1 MRSRLPADLL
11 VHSQVFMAFSGA
23 CFVTSVSVFLVGA
36 VPSPIMLLA
45 SASGILSIHLFDSV
59 RSANREDLISQPR
72 RAKLF
77 RDRPLPVL
85 LLSVALL
92 ILTGVALLYAG
103 TRLWVLACFSLLGLL
118 AACYVFPV
126 LSLFL
131 ADKKTPDSLKDL
143 ARLKPVLI
151 SFAWFSG
158 ACLVVLGRPLAEEVT
173 PGLIS
178 FLGLLIC
185 AFPWLLL
192 DSIWLDR
199 RDRLA
204 DESYHRMTFAVRLSA
219 GSFRAVCAVLYLFPL
234 LGAFL
239 AGAGPHGFIIGGFIG
254 ALPMILL
261 TPDQIRSEA
270 TCVVVAGL
278 WRVTSLLGILPFLA

>member
-1 MRSRLPADLL
+1 
-11 VHSQVFMAFSGA
+11 MAFSGA
-23 CFVTSVSVFLVGA
+23 CFVAAVSVFLVGA

-45 SASGILSIHLFDSV
+45 SACGILSIHLFDSV

-85 LLSVALL
+85 VLGVVLLV
-92 ILTGVALLYAG
+92 LTGVALLSAG

-131 ADKKTPDSLKDL
+131 ADKKTLDSLQDL

-158 ACLVVLGRPLAEEVT
+158 ACLVVLGRPLTGEVT
-173 PGLIS
+173 PGLVAFS
-178 FLGLLIC
+178 SLLIS

-204 DESYHRMTFAVRLSA
+204 DESYHRLTFAVRLSA
-219 GSFRAVCAVLYLFPL
+219 GSFRTVCVVLYLIPL
-234 LGAFL
+234 LAAFFSGAES
-239 AGAGPHGFIIGGFIG
+239 HGFMIGGFIG

-270 TCVVVAGL
+270 TRVVVAGL
-278 WRVTSLLGILPFLA
+278 WRVTSLLGILSFLA

>member
-1 MRSRLPADLL
+1 MRSRLAADLL
-11 VHSQVFMAFSGA
+11 VHSQLFMAFSGA
-23 CFVTSVSVFLVGA
+23 CFVTAVSLLLVGA
-36 VPSPIMLLA
+36 VPSPVMLLA
-45 SASGILSIHLFDSV
+45 STCGILSIHLFDSV
-59 RSANREDLISQPR
+59 RSANLEDLISQPC

-85 LLSVALL
+85 VLSIALL
-92 ILTGVALLYAG
+92 ILTGIALLYAG

-126 LSLFL
+126 LSLFP

-158 ACLVVLGRPLAEEVT
+158 ACLVVLGRPLTEEVT
-173 PGLIS
+173 PGLS

-199 RDRLA
+199 RDRIA

-219 GSFRAVCAVLYLFPL
+219 GSFRTVCVVLYLFPL
-234 LGAFL
+234 LGAFFP
-239 AGAGPHGFIIGGFIG
+239 GDGFHGFMIGGFIG

-270 TCVVVAGL
+270 MRVVVAGL
-278 WRVTSLLGILPFLA
+278 WRVTSLLGILTFLA

>member
-1 MRSRLPADLL
+1 
-11 VHSQVFMAFSGA
+11 MAFSGA
-23 CFVTSVSVFLVGA
+23 CFVMAVSVFLVGA

-45 SASGILSIHLFDSV
+45 SACGILSIHLFDSV

-72 RAKLF
+72 RARLF
-77 RDRPLPVL
+77 SGRPLPVL
-85 LLSVALL
+85 VLSAALL
-92 ILTGVALLYAG
+92 ILTGVTLLCAE

-118 AACYVFPV
+118 AASYVFPV

-131 ADKKTPDSLKDL
+131 AGRKTPDSLKDL

-151 SFAWFSG
+151 SFAWLAG
-158 ACLVVLGRPLAEEVT
+158 ACLVVLGRPL
-173 PGLIS
+173 PGDVVPGPVV
-178 FLGLLIC
+178 FLGLLVI

-199 RDRLA
+199 RDRFA

-219 GSFRAVCAVLYLFPL
+219 GSFRVVCVALYLFPL
-234 LGAFL
+234 LGLFWP
-239 AGAGPHGFIIGGFIG
+239 GAERHGFMIGGFIG

-261 TPDQIRSEA
+261 TPDQIRTEA
-270 TCVVVAGL
+270 MRVLVAGL
-278 WRVTSLLGILPFLA
+278 WRVTSLLGVLPFLA